1 MIEFDFMELSRKTLL
16 TASLSISLI
25 GLIIIYFATLFVEPT
40 KIEISDITSD
50 LEGRKIS
57 VVGHITQK
65 REHQDGHL
73 FLTLSDGKSNIDVP
87 LFSDMMTTL
96 ENFGISANDF
106 KFGGKISVE
115 GVLEIYKGKLQIV
128 PRSPGE
134 IKILVDNVS

>member
-1 MIEFDFMELSRKTLL
+1 MELSRKTLL
-16 TASLSISLI
+16 TASLSISII
-25 GLIIIYFATLFVEPT
+25 GLIVIYFATLFIEPA
-40 KIEISDITSD
+40 KIEISDITPE

-73 FLTLSDGKSNIDVP
+73 FLTLSDGKSTIDVP

-96 ENFGISANDF
+96 ENFGISAKEF
-106 KFGGKISVE
+106 KFGKKVSVG

-128 PRSPGE
+128 PRSPEE